1 MNKLTAFTIWNQ
13 AEGVRA
19 SLTYS
24 TISENGE
31 ITADNQKKD
40 IIVLDET
47 QLKQLEI
54 LRASFQTVIDSVA
67 ATLNT
72 TD

>member
-24 TISENGE
+24 TINDSGE

-40 IIVLDET
+40 IIVLDS
-47 QLKQLEI
+47 KQQEAIEL
-54 LRASFQTVIDSVA
+54 LRTAFQTVIDSG
-67 ATLNT
+67 TIT
-72 TD
+72 TA